1 LFLKLSNRYTEI
13 FLGVSIDSTGKNAE
27 FSRYGMKFSNLLRNI
42 NYLLISSPHN
52 IRISFNS
59 VMTSITI
66 RDFDNMVD
74 LIDTFYKINPS
85 INWVINFC
93 RDPNILTLNTLP
105 DKFKPALLEKINS
118 IKDRK
123 YIIGLTMLEG
133 AINSSKFN
141 KTLYNQMKHFLNE
154 FSTRKNIL
162 IPVELD

>member
-1 LFLKLSNRYTEI
+1 
-13 FLGVSIDSTGKNAE
+13 
-27 FSRYGMKFSNLLRNI
+27 
-42 NYLLISSPHN
+42 
-52 IRISFNS
+52 
-59 VMTSITI
+59 MTSITI